1 MDSVRVAIRIR
12 PLVKSELE
20 RGCSNC
26 VLGDPINQQI
36 IVNNNAN
43 LTFTFNYVF
52 TPEHSQNQVYKL
64 AVEDL
69 VQKLF
74 SGYNV
79 TILAY
84 GQTGSGKTHSMGT
97 NFVENNEEEKGII
110 PRAIQ
115 NIFDEV
121 QQRTSSNCTIKA
133 SFIELYQE
141 QVYDL
146 LSPNRSILDIREDG
160 RGICIPGLT
169 EISVNDFDSTLQ
181 CLTLG
186 SSGRATGAT
195 AMNAQSS
202 RSHCIFTL
210 TISQMQEDGNNT
222 TAKFHLVDLAGSE
235 RSKKTK
241 ATGERF
247 KEGVNI
253 NKGLLS
259 LGNVITAL
267 CEKSAHV
274 SYRDSKLTR
283 LLQDSLGGNSVTL
296 MIACISP
303 ADYNMDET
311 VSTLRYANRALQIK
325 NKPVVNQDPITAQLT
340 ALSKE
345 NHELRLK
352 IVAMEANGVN
362 NCPPEHDNL
371 QKTNKELQDKLRS
384 MSQVLSEYMT
394 QSASLNMKALMAETG
409 RETMKKHLHELIV
422 DLENALKSN
431 SIEEFKNIRQKLSY
445 ILDEHNRTEV
455 EIYSD
460 DYVTANEDIDDE
472 NAEIDN
478 ETDQTKE
485 QMVMETIQL
494 NRELNKLNK
503 ELAMK
508 EHLAAKL
515 IESVSHIGEYC
526 PEEDTEELKN
536 KLEQLKQERDQL
548 EEALKAAHTNNIS
561 TKLSEQRR
569 KKLQELEQK
578 IASLTKKC
586 LEQDRIIKMKAK
598 NDQKVEHL
606 NNEIKSIKVMKVKLI
621 QQMKS
626 ENEKFRQFKLERDR
640 ELCRLRENER
650 KQKNQM
656 IRMERLHVR
665 QQTALK
671 RKLEDAANVNKR
683 LKDALAVRKAIEV
696 KRDEAFMPK
705 AQRIQKWVNE
715 ELDVLMSTVDAEKTL
730 EQLELDRETIYKM
743 MQRCEEQLETTGLTD
758 EFKFGLKMDK
768 KEMTEE
774 LQLRSSQ
781 IMDLRQKIFDS
792 NEELMKKNRFDH
804 LTTVADTKTALKHA
818 FHVAA
823 ENRRSTLE
831 LQNQVDELK
840 FALHEA
846 KDTIQYEEKKTL
858 DVISKNQKQVEQLQ
872 KEYED
877 NILVLLR
884 QLNEKEKSSTL
895 RGDNNELSDRL
906 RIYDEQ
912 LSKFEQLREELNQK
926 DKLISDLQNLVNN
939 DSNKLKSNHI
949 KSPITPTNFTI
960 EEDSKEN
967 CDVESTPLR
976 RRLDKLKRESRLFD
990 KSEERLNRLNLKRNA
1005 DGQPMC
1011 LCIKNCLKNI
1021 CMCHKKNMSCS
1032 KYCKCS
1038 AAVCTNRSSSPIH
1051 ESIEDSSSVV
1061 LNQTF
1066 KKPKTELLPTIQDV
1080 GQEPY
1085 D

>member
-1 MDSVRVAIRIR
+1 MDSIRVAVRVR
-12 PLVKSELE
+12 PLVKSELN
-20 RGCSNC
+20 RGCSDC
-26 VLGDPINQQI
+26 VFADVKNQQI
-36 IVNNNAN
+36 IVNDNPN

-52 TPEHSQNQVYKL
+52 SPEHSQDQVYKL

-69 VQKLF
+69 IQKLF

-97 NFVENNEEEKGII
+97 NFVDDEKEEEKGII

-115 NIFDEV
+115 NIFNEV
-121 QQRTSSNCTIKA
+121 QKLKEEAQFSISA

-146 LSPNRSILDIREDG
+146 LSPTRATLDIREDG

-169 EISVNDFDSTLQ
+169 EMRVTDLSSTLQ
-181 CLTLG
+181 CLIQG
-186 SSGRATGAT
+186 SNGRATGAT

-210 TISQMQEDGNNT
+210 TISQIRENGDNT

-247 KEGVNI
+247 REGVNI

-259 LGNVITAL
+259 LGNVITSL
-267 CEKSAHV
+267 CDKSAHI

-303 ADYNMDET
+303 ADYNMDES

-325 NKPVVNQDPITAQLT
+325 NKPIINQDPITAQIS

-345 NHELRLK
+345 NRELKLK
-352 IVAMEANGVN
+352 IVAMEANGFGS
-362 NCPPEHDNL
+362 CPPEHNTL
-371 QKTNKELQDKLRS
+371 LKTNKELLEKTRA

-394 QSASLNMKALMAETG
+394 QSASLNMKALLAETG
-409 RETMKKHLHELIV
+409 RDTMKKNLLELK
-422 DLENALKSN
+422 LNFENALKDN
-431 SIEEFKNIRQKLSY
+431 DLEEFKNIKDKIGS
-445 ILDEHNRTEV
+445 IMDEHNRTEV
-455 EIYSD
+455 EITGD
-460 DYVTANEDIDDE
+460 DYVTASEEVDDE
-472 NAEIDN
+472 ISESDN

-485 QMVMETIQL
+485 LMVMETIQL

-515 IESVSHIGEYC
+515 VESVSHIGEYC
-526 PEEDTEELKN
+526 PEENTEELKN

-548 EEALKAAHTNNIS
+548 EEALKAAQTNNINS
-561 TKLSEQRR
+561 KLSEQRR

-578 IASLTKKC
+578 IANLTKKC

-598 NDQKVEHL
+598 NDKKVENL

-626 ENEKFRQFKLERDR
+626 DNEKFRQFKLERDR
-640 ELCRLRENER
+640 ELCRLKEHER
-650 KQKNQM
+650 KQKHQI
-656 IRMERLHVR
+656 IRMEQLHDR

-671 RKLEDAANVNKR
+671 RKLEEAANVNKR

-715 ELDVLMSTVDAEKTL
+715 ELDVLLSTVDAQKTL
-730 EQLELDRETIYKM
+730 EQLEVDREIIFKM
-743 MQRCEEQLETTGLTD
+743 MQRCEEQLETTGLTE
-758 EFKFGLKMDK
+758 EFKYGLKMDK
-768 KEMTEE
+768 TEMSRE
-774 LQLRSSQ
+774 LELRSAQ

-792 NEELMKKNRFDH
+792 NEELIKKNRFDY
-804 LTTVADTKTALKHA
+804 LSTIADTKTALKHV

-823 ENRRSTLE
+823 ENRRATLE
-831 LQNQVDELK
+831 LQSQVEELK
-840 FALHEA
+840 ALLLEA
-846 KDTIQYEEKKTL
+846 KDNVNIAEKKKL
-858 DVISKNQKQVEQLQ
+858 DLINKHQKQIEDLQ

-877 NILVLLR
+877 NILILLR
-884 QLNEKEKSSTL
+884 QLNEKEKTVSGS
-895 RGDNNELSDRL
+895 NCNEYFERL
-906 RIYDEQ
+906 RIFDDQFSKVEQ
-912 LSKFEQLREELNQK
+912 LKEELNQK
-926 DKLISDLQNLVNN
+926 DKLILDLQTVVNN
-939 DSNKLKSNHI
+939 GLHRSKSNKMF
-949 KSPITPTNFTI
+949 SPITPENI
-960 EEDSKEN
+960 ENDDTKEN
-967 CDVESTPLR
+967 IDDVTPLR
-976 RRLDKLKRESRLFD
+976 RRLDKLKRESRMFEPSFD
-990 KSEERLNRLNLKRNA
+990 QENRVNLKRNA
-1005 DGQPMC
+1005 KGESMC

-1021 CMCHKKNMSCS
+1021 CSCQKKNKSCS

-1038 AAVCTNRSSSPIH
+1038 ISVCNNRCSPVHEPIQEEPP
-1051 ESIEDSSSVV
+1051 ESI

-1066 KKPKTELLPTIQDV
+1066 KKPKTELLAVEDIANET
-1080 GQEPY
+1080 Y
-1085 D
+1085 NKF

>member
-1 MDSVRVAIRIR
+1 MDSIRVAIRVR
-12 PLVKSELE
+12 PLVKSELD

-26 VLGDPINQQI
+26 VLADSINQQI

-52 TPEHSQNQVYKL
+52 STEHSQNQVYQS

-97 NFVENNEEEKGII
+97 NFVDDENEDEKGII

-115 NIFDEV
+115 NIFNEV
-121 QQRTSSNCTIKA
+121 QNKSEEATFSIKA

-146 LSPNRSILDIREDG
+146 LSPNRATLDIREDG

-169 EISVNDFDSTLQ
+169 EISVSDFSSTLQ
-181 CLTLG
+181 CLVQG

-210 TISQMQEDGNNT
+210 TISQMQENG
-222 TAKFHLVDLAGSE
+222 
-235 RSKKTK
+235 
-241 ATGERF
+241 
-247 KEGVNI
+247 
-253 NKGLLS
+253 
-259 LGNVITAL
+259 
-267 CEKSAHV
+267 
-274 SYRDSKLTR
+274 
-283 LLQDSLGGNSVTL
+283 
-296 MIACISP
+296 P

-325 NKPVVNQDPITAQLT
+325 NKPVINQDPITAQIS

-345 NHELRLK
+345 NQDLKLK
-352 IVAMEANGVN
+352 IVAMETNGFVS
-362 NCPPEHDNL
+362 CPPEHNTL
-371 QKTNKELQDKLRS
+371 QKTNKDLQEKIRA

-394 QSASLNMKALMAETG
+394 QSASLNMKALLAETG
-409 RETMKKHLHELIV
+409 RDTMKKNLEELKI
-422 DLENALKSN
+422 DFENALKCN
-431 SIEEFKNIRQKLSY
+431 NLEEFNNIKHKIGS
-445 ILDEHNRTEV
+445 IMDEHNRTEV
-455 EIYSD
+455 EITGD
-460 DYVTANEDIDDE
+460 DYVTATEDMDEDDVSE
-472 NAEIDN
+472 PDN

-526 PEEDTEELKN
+526 PEENTEELKN

-548 EEALKAAHTNNIS
+548 EEALKAAQTNNINS
-561 TKLSEQRR
+561 KLSEQRR

-578 IASLTKKC
+578 ISNLTKKC

-598 NDQKVEHL
+598 NDKKVENL

-640 ELCRLRENER
+640 ELCRLKENER

-665 QQTALK
+665 QQAALK
-671 RKLEDAANVNKR
+671 RKLEEAANVNKR

-730 EQLELDRETIYKM
+730 EQLEIDRETIYKM
-743 MQRCEEQLETTGLTD
+743 IQRCEEQLETTGLTD
-758 EFKFGLKMDK
+758 EFKYGLKMDK
-768 KEMTEE
+768 NEITEE
-774 LQLRSSQ
+774 LQLRTAQ

-804 LTTVADTKTALKHA
+804 LTTIADTKTALKHV

-823 ENRRSTLE
+823 DNRRAMLE
-831 LQNQVDELK
+831 LQNQIEELK
-840 FALHEA
+840 ASLL
-846 KDTIQYEEKKTL
+846 EKKDIVKSGEKKIL
-858 DVISKNQKQVEQLQ
+858 DLMNKHQKQVEQLQ

-884 QLNEKEKSSTL
+884 QLNEKESASNG
-895 RGDNNELSDRL
+895 GDGSEFTERF
-906 RIYDEQ
+906 RIYDDQ

-926 DKLISDLQNLVNN
+926 DKLISDLQTVVN
-939 DSNKLKSNHI
+939 SGISSHRSKSSKSKTMNS
-949 KSPITPTNFTI
+949 SPITPTNSVIDDT
-960 EEDSKEN
+960 KEN
-967 CDVESTPLR
+967 CVDITPLR
-976 RRLDKLKRESRLFD
+976 RRLNKLKRESRMFEP
-990 KSEERLNRLNLKRNA
+990 SEERENRLNLKRNA
-1005 DGQPMC
+1005 EGHPMC

-1021 CMCHKKNMSCS
+1021 CMCQKKNLSCS

-1038 AAVCTNRSSSPIH
+1038 AAVCTNRHSPKH
-1051 ESIEDSSSVV
+1051 EPIQEEEEEEPLENVM
-1061 LNQTF
+1061 NQTF
-1066 KKPKTELLPTIQDV
+1066 KKPKTELPTIADIAN
-1080 GQEPY
+1080 ETY
-1085 D
+1085 DQF